1 MRDELAEALL
11 AKVLN
16 WSDAEKASERALL
29 QDLAR
34 YKYDEYQ
41 QYAPGRRFIESL
53 ALWLRQFATLDERR
67 AAYEFVRQR
76 VIFISTPEIRHLVEL
91 AFPTAIR
98 PRLIAKAAAVL
109 NVSALRCKHVVAS
122 SVYSTVLRQTL
133 FLGLSDGART
143 DVFRRAHPVISNE
156 QLWHAYDISD
166 GKASSMGKKLTT
178 AMKAQLG
185 RDPTEEESSFH
196 TVCLLDDFT
205 ASGTS
210 YIRRD
215 AEGKWDGK
223 IPRILEKI
231 AQADSALSKI
241 VRRAGVEVL
250 VCIYVAAD
258 QAVQHIRTE
267 LANLDFPNGTVALEV
282 VHALPPSAKL
292 DDTRDTKIIAL
303 ANNDRY
309 FDPDSDDE
317 HSEVGGTSSR
327 LGYAGCRLPLV
338 LSHNTPNN
346 SIYLLR
352 GEYDQ
357 TFTGL
362 FPRVSRHKRGG

>member
-11 AKVLN
+11 AKVMT
-16 WSDAEKASERALL
+16 WSDEEKARERPIL

-53 ALWLRQFATLDERR
+53 ALWLRQFETMNERR
-67 AAYEFVRQR
+67 TAYNFVRSR
-76 VIFISTPEIRHLVEL
+76 IIFISTPEMRHLVEL

-98 PRLIAKAAAVL
+98 PGLIRKAAEAL
-109 NVSALRCKHVVAS
+109 QVSPLRCKHVVAS
-122 SVYSTVLRQTL
+122 SAYSLVLRQTL

-143 DVFRRAHPVISNE
+143 DVFRRAHPEISSE

-166 GKASSMGKKLTT
+166 EKAASMGKKL
-178 AMKAQLG
+178 ADALRAQLK
-185 RDPTEEESSFH
+185 REPTEAESCFH

-210 YIRRD
+210 YIRQ
-215 AEGKWDGK
+215 EGTQWAGK
-223 IPRILEKI
+223 IPRILDKL
-231 AQADSALSKI
+231 AQADSALHQI
-241 VRRAGVEVL
+241 VGKESLDIL
-250 VCIYVAAD
+250 VCIYVASD
-258 QAVQHIRTE
+258 QAIRHIRD
-267 LANLDFPNGTVALEV
+267 NLKKLQFPKGSVRLEV
-282 VHALPPSAKL
+282 IHSLPPQARLDNVGDAKIL
-292 DDTRDTKIIAL
+292 AL

-309 FDPDSDDE
+309 FDKDADDE

-327 LGYAGCRLPLV
+327 LGYADCRLPLV
-338 LSHNTPNN
+338 FAHNTPNN
-346 SIYLLR
+346 SIFLLR
-352 GEYDQ
+352 GEYAH